1 VVAESNVTDTGV
13 DDDDDDSEDGEPGGE
28 LAHRK
33 LPSWAEAI
41 DVIVQS
47 NLAGRSKSRG
57 PRSGNGGGNGGGRRR

>member
-1 VVAESNVTDTGV
+1 VNVEGG
-13 DDDDDDSEDGEPGGE
+13 DDDDDESSAE

-41 DVIVQS
+41 DLIVQT

-57 PRSGNGGGNGGGRRR
+57 SDSGPRGGGGRRR